1 MQIDSSNLRSCSS
14 NLKKDLDETL
24 SEWNDEVSKTFKTMN
39 LNFEKFCSLEVYMCS
54 SSDNFIQRIK
64 TEYEDNYD
72 AFQNMIDNFKK
83 MVDEA

>member
-1 MQIDSSNLRSCSS
+1 MQIDSSNLRSCTS

-24 SEWNDEVSKTFKTMN
+24 LEWNDEVSKTFKTMN

>member
-1 MQIDSSNLRSCSS
+1 
-14 NLKKDLDETL
+14 
-24 SEWNDEVSKTFKTMN
+24 MN

-72 AFQNMIDNFKK
+72 AFENMIENFKK